1 MMIGALSRRQK
12 VYVWRE
18 FEQKRTSLRE
28 KREKR
33 ERKERERREIA
44 EFSKKK
50 RKKKMKKLSLPSA
63 FCLLPSREQNKGKRA
78 SAFPLSENCSL
89 LNTTFYPLS
98 VPTTNNT
105 SHDTPRNN
113 YTRMTDSKRSN
124 AAGEKYALRGIYGSE
139 PYWPQEKLKICVTGA
154 GGFIGETY

>member
-18 FEQKRTSLRE
+18 FEQKRAQAW
-28 KREKR
+28 EKR
-33 ERKERERREIA
+33 ERKKRERRVLEKEA
-44 EFSKKK
+44 HKK
-50 RKKKMKKLSLPSA
+50 RWKNSRFAP

-78 SAFPLSENCSL
+78 KVLCRARKIVPFWTRLFILFLSPQQ
-89 LNTTFYPLS
+89 TTQ
-98 VPTTNNT
+98 